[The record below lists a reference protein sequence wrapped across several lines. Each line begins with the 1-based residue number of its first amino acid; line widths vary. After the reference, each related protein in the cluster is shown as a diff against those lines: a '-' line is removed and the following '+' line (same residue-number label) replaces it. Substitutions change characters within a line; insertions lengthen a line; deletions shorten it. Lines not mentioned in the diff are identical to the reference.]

1 MIRTQGFLNLKEELV
16 RGLKMNWGGSYGDM
30 MHFDMRDD
38 GSKGQA
44 IYAAINR
51 YFAKLKREA
60 DAPGP

>member
-1 MIRTQGFLNLKEELV
+1 
-16 RGLKMNWGGSYGDM
+16 MNWGGSYGDM

-51 YFAKLKREA
+51 YFKHLKEEA
-60 DAPGP
+60 DKPDPPPQ